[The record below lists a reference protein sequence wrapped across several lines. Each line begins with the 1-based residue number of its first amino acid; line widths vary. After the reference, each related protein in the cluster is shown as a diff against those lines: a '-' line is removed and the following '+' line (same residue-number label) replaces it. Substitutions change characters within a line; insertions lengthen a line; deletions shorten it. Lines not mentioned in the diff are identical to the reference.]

1 MEWSGKDIKETVI
14 NILNHLIE
22 KVDSSEIL
30 EKRQKYKKK
39 SNGNAA
45 KKIRY
50 HRWVIP
56 STCLTIDEIQLREES
71 VILKTG
77 R

>member
-14 NILNHLIE
+14 NILNHLME

-30 EKRQKYKKK
+30 EERQKYTKK

-45 KKIRY
+45 QKTVY
-50 HRWVIP
+50 HIWVIP
-56 STCLTIDEIQLREES
+56 STCLTIDEIELREES
-71 VILKTG
+71 VILKIG
-77 R
+77 W

>member
-45 KKIRY
+45 KKTRY

>member
-45 KKIRY
+45 KKTRY

-56 STCLTIDEIQLREES
+56 STCLTIDEIELREES